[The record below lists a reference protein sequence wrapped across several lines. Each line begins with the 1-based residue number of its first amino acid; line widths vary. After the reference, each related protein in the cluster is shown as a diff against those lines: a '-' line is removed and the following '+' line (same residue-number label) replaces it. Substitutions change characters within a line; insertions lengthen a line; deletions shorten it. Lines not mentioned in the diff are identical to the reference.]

1 MVTCDDEGLTLV
13 TLQSG
18 NRRTGMICANCG
30 TNTTTLWRR
39 NSQGEPVCNA
49 CGLYYK
55 LHGINRIKK
64 NDDIRLVC

>member
-1 MVTCDDEGLTLV
+1 MMVTISV

-39 NSQGEPVCNA
+39 NAQGEPVCNA
-49 CGLYYK
+49 CGLYFK
-55 LHGINRIKK
+55 LHGVSCCNNSKLSLI
-64 NDDIRLVC
+64 